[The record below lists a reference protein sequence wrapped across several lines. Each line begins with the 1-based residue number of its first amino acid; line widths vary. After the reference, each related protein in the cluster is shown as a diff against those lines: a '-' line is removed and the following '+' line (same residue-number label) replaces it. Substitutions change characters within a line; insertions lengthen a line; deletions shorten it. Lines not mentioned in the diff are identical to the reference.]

1 MENLTLIIPAKYES
15 ESLPNVLEELKRFN
29 YRICVVL
36 KNTDLKTIN
45 SIKKFNIEII
55 YQKGYGYG
63 NALIE
68 GINLCKTKYF
78 CIFNAD
84 GSFDPIYLSQLK
96 NKILLNQDFVFCSR
110 YEAGGGS
117 EDDTILTYIGNKFFT
132 GLCNLLFKL
141 KITDVLFTYVMGSTK
156 AFKELNM
163 SFNDFSFCIE
173 LPIKAKK
180 KNYILGNLPSV
191 ERSRKAGIKKVNEFR
206 DGFLILM
213 SIIKLLIFK
222 K

>member
-1 MENLTLIIPAKYES
+1 
-15 ESLPNVLEELKRFN
+15 
-29 YRICVVL
+29 
-36 KNTDLKTIN
+36 
-45 SIKKFNIEII
+45 
-55 YQKGYGYG
+55 
-63 NALIE
+63 
-68 GINLCKTKYF
+68 
-78 CIFNAD
+78 
-84 GSFDPIYLSQLK
+84 
-96 NKILLNQDFVFCSR
+96 
-110 YEAGGGS
+110 
-117 EDDTILTYIGNKFFT
+117 
-132 GLCNLLFKL
+132 
-141 KITDVLFTYVMGSTK
+141 MGSTK

-163 SFNDFSFCIE
+163 SFNDFSFCVE